1 MNDKI
6 RLLLEQISTLDEEL
20 RTALHEQETRVLFE
34 IKGKRVEFEQ
44 SVKQAHRKL
53 KLGFFRWLVTN
64 RPQNLITGPII
75 YSMIIPLFIT
85 DLLISFYQFSCFP
98 IYKIAK
104 VRRAD
109 FVIFDR
115 SQLQYL
121 NFIEKFHCT
130 YCEYANGVIAYVR
143 EIIGRTEQYFCP
155 IKHARK
161 VLGSHSH
168 YACFLDYGE
177 ADNYEAKLE
186 AYRVALGTAEST
198 GKTPCLNTRS

>member
-1 MNDKI
+1 MNDNI
-6 RLLLEQISTLDEEL
+6 RSLLAQIHSLDDEL

-34 IKGKRVEFEQ
+34 IKGKHVEFERT
-44 SVKQAHRKL
+44 VKQAHRKL
-53 KLGFFRWLVTN
+53 KQGFFRWLVTN

-75 YSMIIPLFIT
+75 YSMIVPLLLM

-98 IYKIAK
+98 IYRIAK

-109 FVIFDR
+109 FIIFDR

-130 YCEYANGVIAYVR
+130 YCEYANGLIAYIQEVIA
-143 EIIGRTEQYFCP
+143 RTEEYFCP

-161 VLGSHSH
+161 ILGSHAR
-168 YACFLDYGE
+168 YAYFLDYGD
-177 ADNYEAKLE
+177 AGDYEAKLE
-186 AYRVALGTAEST
+186 VYRVGLGKADNPHE
-198 GKTPCLNTRS
+198 